1 MSNLHNRLG
10 DAMKD
15 ALRAKHSL
23 RKLTLRNALASIKQ
37 AEVDGQT
44 QLDDMDVTVLIQ
56 REISA
61 HQEAMAD
68 ARRACRDDLL
78 SELQE
83 RITILQEFIPNQMSR
98 NEISTLAET
107 IIAEVG
113 ANVPGQI
120 GEVMKLLMPQ
130 LRGRADGKLVSSI
143 VSELLTASCQPTGK
157 RP

>member
-83 RITILQEFIPNQMSR
+83 RISILQEFIPNQMSR
-98 NEISTLAET
+98 DEISAVAKT

-120 GEVMKLLMPQ
+120 GEVMKILMPQ
-130 LRGRADGKLVSSI
+130 LRGKADGKLVSSI